1 MSKELIIN
9 ELPEEF
15 ATIASVL
22 QLDAQLLG
30 DYSIKA
36 VNGRQLQEA
45 LGSTKDHTNWAK
57 YQITRLK
64 LEQGVDYEILSTL
77 STPTDGEP
85 LNFVKKLA

>member
-1 MSKELIIN
+1 MSKEIEVIN

-45 LGSTKDHTNWAK
+45 LGNVKKHTVWAS
-57 YQITRLK
+57 QQVSHLS
-64 LEQGVDYEILSTL
+64 LVQGVDYEILSSL
-77 STPTDGEP
+77 SVPSGE
-85 LNFVKKLA
+85 LAKSRTQ